1 MTWRWEYDPS
11 EEYVTGGAPPAFVA
25 EVEKR
30 ADELV
35 RAAEAFYLD
44 GTVYEEM
51 GPKGETARVPHG
63 MFVYLIVPRS
73 ECVYIRQVT
82 WI

>member
-1 MTWRWEYDPS
+1 MSWRWEYDPD
-11 EEYVTGGAPPAFVA
+11 EEHVVGGAPPAFVA

-44 GTVYEEM
+44 GSAHRGEGPM
-51 GPKGETARVPHG
+51 GNDAFVSGG
-63 MFVYLIVPRS
+63 MFTYLVLPRH
-73 ECVYIRQVT
+73 ECVYLRQVT
-82 WI
+82 YW

>member
-1 MTWRWEYDPS
+1 MSWRWEYDPD
-11 EEYVTGGAPPAFVA
+11 EECVVGGAPLAFVA

-44 GTVYEEM
+44 GSVYRGE
-51 GPKGETARVPHG
+51 GPRGNDAFVPGG
-63 MFVYLIVPRS
+63 MFTYLVLPRHERVYL
-73 ECVYIRQVT
+73 RQVT
-82 WI
+82 YW

>member
-25 EVEKR
+25 EVEKA

-35 RAAEAFYLD
+35 RASEALYLD
-44 GTVYEEM
+44 GTAYREM
-51 GPKGETARVPHG
+51 GPKGAVMNLDDG
-63 MFVYLIVPRS
+63 MFVYLIIPRS

-82 WI
+82 YL